1 MLLKGSTSSTD
12 ARTQLAN
19 DMSKFVRLADHNA
32 SAERPGVET
41 EIPQKKHGQG
51 EQKFLPI
58 VFHVQDIQ

>member
-1 MLLKGSTSSTD
+1 MLLKGSTSSSD

-32 SAERPGVET
+32 SAEWPRIET
-41 EIPQKKHGQG
+41 KIPQKKHGQRQ
-51 EQKFLPI
+51 QKLLPV

>member
-1 MLLKGSTSSTD
+1 MLLKGSTASTD
-12 ARTQLAN
+12 TPIQTAKVVG
-19 DMSKFVRLADHNA
+19 KFLRLVGHHA
-32 SAERPGVET
+32 SAEWPGVET